1 MNNLKYYKRNGYE
14 FQIVQRNGDVCRAV
28 GRKGKIETHEV
39 FIVQHNPERVMGGK
53 NISASESP
61 PGNEQWGRKGWTYT
75 GENQA
80 IEKFAELV
88 GDICP
93 KCHDQRMMPSDD
105 PNGDVMNTPCPL
117 CNENSPD
124 YGKQQ

>member
-1 MNNLKYYKRNGYE
+1 MSHLKYYKRNGYE
-14 FQIVQRNGDVCRAV
+14 FQVIQRNGDVCRAV
-28 GRKGKIETHEV
+28 GKRKNSVIHQILRVGVIPATKEEHEIPMHT
-39 FIVQHNPERVMGGK
+39 F
-53 NISASESP
+53 SSE
-61 PGNEQWGRKGWTYT
+61 K
-75 GENQA
+75 QA
-80 IEKFAELV
+80 VEKFAELV

-105 PNGDVMNTPCPL
+105 LDGDVMNTPCPL